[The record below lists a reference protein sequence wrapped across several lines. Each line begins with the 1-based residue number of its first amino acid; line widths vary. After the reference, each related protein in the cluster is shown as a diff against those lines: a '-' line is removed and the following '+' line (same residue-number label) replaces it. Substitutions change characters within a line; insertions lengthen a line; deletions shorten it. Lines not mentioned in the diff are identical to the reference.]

1 MPGIQGKPVPPKM
14 KAFIIEAARDNPT
27 RTNADIGK
35 MVEESFGG
43 APDLSTIAK
52 FRREA
57 GIPSSRK
64 AASQVL
70 TTPPLTSEKKDYVQ
84 KLLEKFT
91 LPHPDQLRL
100 TDVIIG
106 VGEGTI
112 GPQSKKVYIRLDGLK
127 LTECWLSAVEVESLM
142 NALTKMQDLQPMFS
156 SVHEQGI
163 KIVGDILGHNQGID
177 FGNGESSFGELLQL
191 LESNKPE
198 SLGPFEQHAY
208 RLWNR
213 YTTFGKE
220 LSEFR
225 RIFEETQS
233 RPRPVLPS

>member
-1 MPGIQGKPVPPKM
+1 MQGIQGKPVPPKV

-35 MVEESFGG
+35 MVEESFGWS
-43 APDLSTIAK
+43 PDLSTIAK

-57 GIPSSRK
+57 GIPSSRTARK
-64 AASQVL
+64 LAP
-70 TTPPLTSEKKDYVQ
+70 TTPPLTGDQQAYVK
-84 KLLEKFT
+84 KLLDKFT
-91 LPHPDQLRL
+91 IPHPDQLRL

-127 LTECWLSAVEVESLM
+127 LTECWLSAVEVKSLM
-142 NALTKMQDLQPMFS
+142 NALTKVPELHVMFS
-156 SVHEQGI
+156 AVLEQGI
-163 KIVGDILGHNQGID
+163 DIVGDILGHNQGID

-225 RIFEETQS
+225 RIFEESQS
-233 RPRPVLPS
+233 RPRPVLSS